1 MLANAIWSLLPDQ
14 GIPGLPRELQYVL
27 DGGAL
32 LQRIPW
38 EKGASYIQGDMHH
51 KEILWISFLVS
62 VLTRFLHN
70 SCANAHKIYINHL
83 KFVLVLLLR
92 LLKYLDL

>member
-38 EKGASYIQGDMHH
+38 EKGATF
-51 KEILWISFLVS
+51 KEICTTYTEYVTRKYGNPIVVFDGYQSKS
-62 VLTRFLHN
+62 TKDLT
-70 SCANAHKIYINHL
+70 HK
-83 KFVLVLLLR
+83 R
-92 LLKYLDL
+92 